1 MSKLYNASN
10 TLRTLSGSSNC
21 RTAIIIIII
30 IIVII
35 IIIII
40 AECCILIRAHD
51 QNTVIKQRI
60 GKFLRP
66 RDKNNGSLSWFI
78 QFNTYLSRVYYMP
91 STILGVSDTDV
102 INKEKNL
109 RGVAEYLSGVGSP
122 YFICNSPCFRE
133 LNWHSSNDQMSDRLH
148 QGSLFNISVNINL
161 VQSFFKKQSFSKQ
174 VWMILSKEKEVLL
187 THRRKTW

>member
-1 MSKLYNASN
+1 MYLHHRILWVNYIMHQIRWEYCLAVL
-10 TLRTLSGSSNC
+10 TVER
-21 RTAIIIIII
+21 
-30 IIVII
+30 
-35 IIIII
+35 
-40 AECCILIRAHD
+40 CILIRAHD

-78 QFNTYLSRVYYMP
+78 QFSTYLSRVYYMP

-109 RGVAEYLSGVGSP
+109 RGVTEYLSGVGGP

-133 LNWHSSNDQMSDRLH
+133 LNWHVKQWSNVRSSSS
-148 QGSLFNISVNINL
+148 GITF
-161 VQSFFKKQSFSKQ
+161 
-174 VWMILSKEKEVLL
+174 
-187 THRRKTW
+187 